1 MKAILVI
8 DMPSSCTN
16 CPCAGNN
23 YDYNECE
30 PKGKRL
36 ALEDIYEKRPSWCP
50 LKPMPSKKEPKRFEP
65 FEMNMVEYNKGYRK
79 CYNACIDEILGDKE

>member
-1 MKAILVI
+1 MKAILVLE
-8 DMPSSCTN
+8 MPSSCTN

-50 LKPMPSKKEPKRFEP
+50 LKPMPSKKDKPTKSESVACF
-65 FEMNMVEYNKGYRK
+65 NSG
-79 CYNACIDEILGDKE
+79 YNACIDEILGDKG